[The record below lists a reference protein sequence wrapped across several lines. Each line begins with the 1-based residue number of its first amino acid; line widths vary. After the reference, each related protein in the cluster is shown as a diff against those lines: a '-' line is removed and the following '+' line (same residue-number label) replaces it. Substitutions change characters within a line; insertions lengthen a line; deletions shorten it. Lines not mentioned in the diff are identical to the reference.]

1 MLFVSTNLSSLTAQ
15 RMLSNLNAPLN
26 QTFQRL
32 ASGYRINSAADDAAG
47 LQISNRL
54 TSQINGLNQGIRN
67 ANDGISLSQVAE
79 GALDEMTNAVQRMR
93 TLVIQ
98 SRSGINSQQDRT
110 ALQNE
115 IRQINKEITRIAE
128 TTSFAGIPLLDG
140 RLNRDFLVG
149 ANAGENINVNLERDE
164 GWTAEGL
171 RLSEVV
177 VDGSDGIRS
186 ARQVGVSNPS
196 GTVFSVPNPP
206 VGGSIFGL
214 EVSVNGQPFRPVDDL
229 GGGSPAQPI
238 PYVPGQFTLGDESYG
253 YYGSDTALYVYTNMI
268 SFGTAIAYAADPGTF
283 SATPSSTDFF
293 TLTNGTSLV
302 FRIAGDAP
310 DEATAIANRN
320 QVMALTGLSAEQVG
334 IQPFQIAPP
343 EDEDLITRLNLEI
356 IDEAIS
362 TIDSARAKLGATQ
375 NRFQATIRNLSNI
388 EENVSAARSRIR
400 DTDYAKET
408 AELTRLQILQQAST
422 TVLSQANQR
431 PQAALT
437 LLQ

>member
-15 RMLSNLNAPLN
+15 RMLSNLNTPLN

-164 GWTAEGL
+164 GWTADGL

-177 VDGSDGIRS
+177 VDGTAGINS
-186 ARQVGVSNPS
+186 PAVIGQFNPT
-196 GTVFSVPNPP
+196 GTTFSVPGNA
-206 VGGSIFGL
+206 GTIFGL
-214 EVSVNGQPFRPVDDL
+214 EASVNGGPFYALQEPV
-229 GGGSPAQPI
+229 GSPYAPFPLTGQVTFGPNPNI
-238 PYVPGQFTLGDESYG
+238 NALILGQAINESPGENLQATISGNTFTLIND
-253 YYGSDTALYVYTNMI
+253 
-268 SFGTAIAYAADPGTF
+268 
-283 SATPSSTDFF
+283 ST
-293 TLTNGTSLV
+293 V
-302 FRIAGDAP
+302 QFRIAGTAP
-310 DEATAIANRN
+310 DEVTALAN
-320 QVMALTGLSAEQVG
+320 QAFIISLTGLSATQVG

-362 TIDSARAKLGATQ
+362 TIDGARAKLGATQ

-431 PQAALT
+431 PQAVLT
-437 LLQ
+437 LLR